1 MKFELI
7 RERSCEV
14 PPSLLLVVTGMRA
27 DYRVTDSSNDNS
39 NRFSITKGVILTD

>member
-7 RERSCEV
+7 RSCEV
-14 PPSLLLVVTGMRA
+14 YSPSLLLVVTGMRA